1 MLYPYLTL
9 ESWFS
14 LYFSLFIPFL
24 LATWQ
29 KLIAQHIAPKTCHE
43 TKRLWV
49 TAWFV
54 QDVIWNILLTSKKK
68 RYGAYTSA
76 SWLWNWLI
84 VNASDFKMVWLI
96 RIIQI
101 QFTFIIALPVV
112 NKTLF
117 SFHSFFFPFYI
128 SISFV
133 CHFYFLLN
141 YSCYI
146 ITLSHVFYV

>member
-1 MLYPYLTL
+1 MCKMWYEIFCLQ
-9 ESWFS
+9 
-14 LYFSLFIPFL
+14 
-24 LATWQ
+24 AT
-29 KLIAQHIAPKTCHE
+29 
-43 TKRLWV
+43 R
-49 TAWFV
+49 
-54 QDVIWNILLTSKKK
+54 

-117 SFHSFFFPFYI
+117 SFHSFFFFPLLYFYLI
-128 SISFV
+128 CMSFL
-133 CHFYFLLN
+133 FLAILFLLYYN
-141 YSCYI
+141 I
-146 ITLSHVFYV
+146 ITCFLCVRQYFFSRFFFLTTTAYILDKTDLKAL